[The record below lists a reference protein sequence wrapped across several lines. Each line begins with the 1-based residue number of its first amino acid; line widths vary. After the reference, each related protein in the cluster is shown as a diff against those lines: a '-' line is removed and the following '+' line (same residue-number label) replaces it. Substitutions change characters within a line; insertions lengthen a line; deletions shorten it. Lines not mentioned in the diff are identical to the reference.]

1 MNKNPELCKLESQC
15 NSLAV
20 SLQQEKA
27 QNAYLQNEVNDRF
40 QLDLLTCLIFLT
52 VVCCIMNF
60 KPFYLC
66 QLQMQEQHEKEGILT
81 RELERLRAHLMEVEE
96 TYTAETLRLEELV
109 QDLQSKL
116 NTAEERLRSVSTA
129 HTSARLVI

>member
-1 MNKNPELCKLESQC
+1 
-15 NSLAV
+15 
-20 SLQQEKA
+20 
-27 QNAYLQNEVNDRF
+27 
-40 QLDLLTCLIFLT
+40 
-52 VVCCIMNF
+52 
-60 KPFYLC
+60 
-66 QLQMQEQHEKEGILT
+66 MQEQHEKEGILT

-129 HTSARLVI
+129 HTSARLVIQTIFTWHVTVNIELNVISPH